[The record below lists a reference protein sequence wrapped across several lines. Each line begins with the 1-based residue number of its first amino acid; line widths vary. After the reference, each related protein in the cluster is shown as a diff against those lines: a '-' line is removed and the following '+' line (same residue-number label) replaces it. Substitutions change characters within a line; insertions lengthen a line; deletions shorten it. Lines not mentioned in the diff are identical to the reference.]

1 MRQYITR
8 RGIGKSLFLLGAAV
22 VVTMLIAPD
31 LNLVPVRYKEGDIIP
46 QDIVISDNINLE
58 DVRSTD
64 ARRQEALADLPEVFD
79 YEPRQRARTVAAVH
93 SAYEQLR
100 GGLDTIARKHAE
112 ARSTLQE
119 NSRQRILAMI
129 ERQDALALQSRL
141 AYAKRLLVAEIGRL
155 SEDGASAGQSERLQK
170 LRFDLLAV
178 DGQVAVVQQNLAL
191 LDGRMAQL
199 KETGTS
205 LVQAGERLAE
215 EETQTLAGMKAE
227 FEKTLGITVDDS
239 TFRILKEAQFSPDLE
254 RMVINL
260 LDPLLNQL
268 IVATRE
274 SLPAGQKGIQL
285 QNLETK
291 KLERFDNLTS
301 IAQLEDVRRELNRRG
316 QELDLREG
324 RGVSGAAEAVIA
336 VAQRLVRPNL
346 TANKGDTE
354 RLRSELRNA
363 VSPVYFSMKKGDV
376 VARAGDIATA
386 QQVEVIRALNAYNLS
401 NPKYPQIVGTFLI
414 VVLALFLGY
423 QLIVLRETRGPR
435 GTRRR
440 LLLAL
445 LLVIPLVLAQL
456 VLWIVP
462 PLTTVYDFIPASSF
476 NYLIPAALTSMLA
489 GILLGF
495 EVAIF
500 TGFAASLFLAILLGN
515 SLSVFIYAMMGSIV
529 AAMPMRNF
537 ETRSAIWEHGARV
550 SAINVPVILVLHL
563 LEQSPVG
570 WHIAVDM
577 GAGLVN
583 GLGVALLTSTILPL
597 MEKLFDITTNLR
609 LLELSNMNHPA
620 LKELAVRAPG
630 TYHHSIVV
638 GNLSESVAG
647 GIRANA
653 LLVRVASLY
662 HDIGKM
668 LCPLYFVENQHQRN
682 YHDDLPAKTSARI
695 IINHVKDG
703 LELARRYKLGQAIND
718 ILAQHHGDSLVRYF
732 FHKAQEEEEA
742 DASQPMEEEDFHY
755 PGPKPQTKE
764 AGLVMLA
771 DVTEAAIR
779 SLDDPSAEDIRE
791 MVQKLASRVY
801 KEGQLDESGLT
812 FNDLNYIEKSFTR
825 LLLSIHHHR
834 ISYPELKVMGQ
845 GKFDSH
851 HDETAAASDAVDDRR
866 ASS

>member
-1 MRQYITR
+1 MRHFLTR
-8 RGIGKSLFLLGAAV
+8 RGIGKGLFLLGAAL
-22 VVTMLIAPD
+22 VVTVLIAPD

-58 DVRSTD
+58 DVRSTES
-64 ARRQEALADLPEVFD
+64 RRQEALADLPEVFD
-79 YEPRQRARTVAAVH
+79 YDPRQRTRTVTAVR
-93 SAYEQLR
+93 SAFAQLR
-100 GGLDTIARKHAE
+100 SGLDAIARKRAE
-112 ARSTLQE
+112 ARTNLQE
-119 NSRQRILAMI
+119 NSRQRILTLLD
-129 ERQDALALQSRL
+129 RQDALALQARL
-141 AYAKRLLVAEIGRL
+141 AYEKRLLVAEIGRL
-155 SEDGASAGQSERLQK
+155 SEDGSAAGQSERLQK

-178 DGQVAVVQQNLAL
+178 DGQGAVVQQNLAL
-191 LDGRMAQL
+191 LDTRIAQL
-199 KETGTS
+199 AESATA
-205 LVQAGERLAE
+205 LVQARERLAE
-215 EETQTLAGMKAE
+215 EETQALAGMKAD
-227 FEKTLGITVDDS
+227 FEKALGITVDDS
-239 TFRILKEAQFSPDLE
+239 TFRILKEAQFSPELE
-254 RMVINL
+254 RMVVNL

-268 IVATRE
+268 IVASRE
-274 SLPAGQKGIQL
+274 NLPAAQKGIQL

-291 KLERFDNLTS
+291 KLERFDNLAA
-301 IAQLEDVRRELNRRG
+301 IAQLEDVRREINRRG

-336 VAQRLVRPNL
+336 LAQRLVRPNL

-354 RLRSELRNA
+354 RLRSELRDS

-376 VARAGDIATA
+376 VAKAGDIATA

-423 QLIVLRETRGPR
+423 QLIIVRETRGPR

-456 VLWIVP
+456 LLWIVP
-462 PLTTVYDFIPASSF
+462 PLTTVYDFIPGSSF
-476 NYLIPAALTSMLA
+476 NYLIPAALTAMLA

-529 AAMPMRNF
+529 AAIPMRHF

-563 LEQSPVG
+563 LEQSPLG
-570 WHIAVDM
+570 WNIAVDM
-577 GAGLVN
+577 GAGLLN

-597 MEKLFDITTNLR
+597 FEKLFDITTNLR

-647 GIRANA
+647 GIGANA

-703 LELARRYKLGQAIND
+703 LELARRYKLGRAIID

-732 FHKAQEEEEA
+732 YHKAQEEEEA
-742 DASQPMEEEDFHY
+742 DGTQALEEEDFHY

-779 SLDDPSAEDIRE
+779 SLDDPSADDIRE

-801 KEGQLDESGLT
+801 MEGQLDESGLT
-812 FNDLNYIEKSFTR
+812 FNDLNFIEKSFTR

-834 ISYPELKVMGQ
+834 ISYPELKVVGQ
-845 GKFDSH
+845 GKFDSKD
-851 HDETAAASDAVDDRR
+851 DETAAASAAVDDRR